1 MLEDLPFDLAGCKK
15 VVQGRRDLSLSLKF
29 VSIEKVRKLLKG
41 LKSKTSTS
49 IDQLDNYSVKI
60 VADYIAE
67 PLHYVITLSILQQTF
82 PSSWKLTKIVPLHK
96 KQSTLKKENYRP
108 VAILSPLSKILEKLV
123 FNQLYYYFE
132 SRSLFHQSLHGYRRG
147 RSTTTA
153 LLSMYE
159 KWVFA
164 ASKKKLSGIVML
176 DLSAA
181 FDLVSPKLLIKKL
194 KVYGLETCFISWI
207 ESYLSKR
214 FQCVWIDHIYST
226 LLANETGVPQGSL
239 LGPLLFLIFFNDLPC
254 YVSQDMDCYADDS
267 NMTSS
272 GTSVV
277 DIGHL
282 MNKDCDQVRI
292 WTLSNK

>member
-1 MLEDLPFDLAGCKK
+1 
-15 VVQGRRDLSLSLKF
+15 
-29 VSIEKVRKLLKG
+29 
-41 LKSKTSTS
+41 
-49 IDQLDNYSVKI
+49 
-60 VADYIAE
+60 
-67 PLHYVITLSILQQTF
+67 
-82 PSSWKLTKIVPLHK
+82 
-96 KQSTLKKENYRP
+96 
-108 VAILSPLSKILEKLV
+108 
-123 FNQLYYYFE
+123 
-132 SRSLFHQSLHGYRRG
+132 
-147 RSTTTA
+147 
-153 LLSMYE
+153 
-159 KWVFA
+159 
-164 ASKKKLSGIVML
+164 ML

-181 FDLVSPKLLIKKL
+181 FDLVSPKLLVKKL

-239 LGPLLFLIFFNDLPC
+239 LGPLLFLIFFNDLPY

-292 WTLSNK
+292 WTLSNKLRLNTEKTKVMLLGTSTKLETTDIPLEVEMAGVKLNQTTETSVMLLGIHIQSNLKWSEQISYLASKLQARLSSLEKLRYVLTRRNQLMSTLPYVLLGDP